1 MNGPRLA
8 ELERLGLPLKDHRL
22 LQQSHHV
29 DLLSQQ
35 KLSDLRCHDRQHEL
49 DTKGNQLPVC
59 GRYAELELLLSP
71 QVGNDAL
78 SFHTILLS

>member
-1 MNGPRLA
+1 MNGPQSA
-8 ELERLGLPLKDHRL
+8 ELEQLGLLLTGRRL

-35 KLSDLRCHDRQHEL
+35 KLSDLRYHDRQHGL
-49 DTKGNQLPVC
+49 DTKGNQLPAC
-59 GRYAELELLLSP
+59 GRYAEIKLLLSP